1 MQRVFYFCV
10 FDISMKSLYNFAIA
24 AFPLVLR
31 MISPFHEKAKLMVD
45 GRRGWE
51 TQVRNAQLKDQV
63 VWFHCASL
71 GEFEQGRPIIESIK
85 SQFPEH
91 QIIVTFFSSSG
102 FEIRKD
108 YAQADLVL
116 YLPFD
121 NHREVKRYLDLI
133 QPKLAVFVK
142 YEFWYNYLLELRSRG
157 IPTFLVSGIF
167 RQDQKFF
174 KKGWTFF
181 TDMLSCFTHFY
192 VQNDVSEQ
200 LLNSIGLQN
209 VTVSGDTRFDR
220 VKQICSSPSRIELAE
235 KFAADK
241 PVMVVGS
248 SWPDDMEVLYP
259 LINKV
264 ELDLKYIIAPHEIE
278 KVKIQKLVER
288 LDCDCQL
295 FSEANADSI
304 ANSRVLVIDNI
315 GMLSSLYQYGDLA
328 YIGGAFGEG
337 LHNILEAATFGMPV
351 IFGKGKDNYKYQEAV
366 DLVSLGG
373 AFEIQSS
380 EEIIKLVKKLF
391 NDTGVLQK
399 ASQISVSYVDEK
411 SGATELFMRGISQ
424 YLK

>member
-1 MQRVFYFCV
+1 MRSF
-10 FDISMKSLYNFAIA
+10 YNFAIA

-31 MISPFHEKAKLMVD
+31 MIAPFHQKAKLMVD

-91 QIIVTFFSSSG
+91 QILVTFFSSSG

-133 QPKLAVFVK
+133 QPKLVVFVK
-142 YEFWYNYLLELRSRG
+142 YEFWYNYLLELKSRN

-181 TDMLSCFTHFY
+181 ADMLSCFTHFY
-192 VQNDVSEQ
+192 VQNEASER

-220 VKQICSSPSRIELAE
+220 VKQICSKPSRIEIAE
-235 KFAADK
+235 RFSVEKH
-241 PVMVVGS
+241 VMVIGS

-259 LINKV
+259 LINQP
-264 ELDLKYIIAPHEIE
+264 ELDMKYIIAPHEIGSA
-278 KVKIQKLVER
+278 KIQKLVEH
-288 LDCDCQL
+288 LKCDYQL
-295 FSEANADSI
+295 FSEANPDTI
-304 ANSRVLVIDNI
+304 AQAKVLIIDNI
-315 GMLSSLYQYGDLA
+315 GMLSSLYQYGDVA

-337 LHNILEAATFGMPV
+337 LHNILEAATFGMPI
-351 IFGKGKDNYKYQEAV
+351 IFGKGKDNDKYQEAI

-373 AFEIQSS
+373 AFEIQTSMDM
-380 EEIIKLVKKLF
+380 IDQVKELM
-391 NDTGVLQK
+391 NSPGLLHK
-399 ASQISVSYVDEK
+399 ASEISATYVD
-411 SGATELFMRGISQ
+411 SNAGATQIFMNDINP